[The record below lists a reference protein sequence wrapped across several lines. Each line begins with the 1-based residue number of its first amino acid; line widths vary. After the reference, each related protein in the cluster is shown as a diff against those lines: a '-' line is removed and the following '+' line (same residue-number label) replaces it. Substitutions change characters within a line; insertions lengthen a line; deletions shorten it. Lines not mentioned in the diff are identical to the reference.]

1 MQIADRSSLCTQPV
15 VELYNLGH
23 IMSQTENK
31 SQREIEGEEAN
42 LFCKVAST
50 IREVQDLI
58 VEH

>member
-1 MQIADRSSLCTQPV
+1 
-15 VELYNLGH
+15 
-23 IMSQTENK
+23 MSQTENK

-50 IREVQDLI
+50 IRGGHDLM